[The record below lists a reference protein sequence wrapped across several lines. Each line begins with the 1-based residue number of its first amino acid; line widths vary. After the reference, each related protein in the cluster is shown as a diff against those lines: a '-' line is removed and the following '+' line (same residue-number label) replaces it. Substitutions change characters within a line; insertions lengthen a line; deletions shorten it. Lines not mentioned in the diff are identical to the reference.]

1 MATAVIGMRRSGKT
15 SLLSQWLADRLA
27 GGAPRE
33 SLIRLDC
40 EDERLDG
47 LQAHDLGWLVEE
59 HRRQHP
65 HLAGVR
71 CTWFLD
77 ELQLVKGWESL
88 ARRLLDEG
96 GVDLILSGGSAR
108 QLSREVASP
117 LRGRVHEVLVLPFSF
132 REWLRHTGDEPTR
145 GWARV
150 PATERAALDHCL
162 RAYLGEGGL
171 PETVGVADHD
181 RRLLHKAIVDSVI
194 LRDVIERH
202 AVSNPIALRWIVR
215 HLLGRPAGAFSAQ
228 KMFDALKR
236 QGVAVGKDTV
246 HALLAHLEDAFLVH
260 TVSLHTASDRQR
272 MVNPRKAYPADPG
285 LIPLFA
291 RTVQPQFARALE
303 TVVLHELRRRGADVG
318 YLKTTGGMEVD
329 FHALVPG
336 RSPLLVQVC
345 AGRRDEATLETQ
357 VRALRSGLEEH
368 GDARAHL
375 VTLDPS
381 PPALTLPDGVTWWPA
396 AQWLLEQWD
405 ED

>member
-1 MATAVIGMRRSGKT
+1 MRRSGKT
-15 SLLSQWLADRLA
+15 SLLWQWRADRLA
-27 GGAPRE
+27 DGAPRE
-33 SLIRLDC
+33 SSVWLDC
-40 EDERLDG
+40 EDERLVG
-47 LQAHDLGWLVEE
+47 LQAHDLGWLVEQ
-59 HRRQHP
+59 HRRRHP
-65 HLAGVR
+65 QLAGVR

-77 ELQLVKGWESL
+77 EIQLVEGWESL

-96 GVDLILSGGSAR
+96 GVDLVLSGGSAR
-108 QLSREVASP
+108 QLSRELASP
-117 LRGRVHEVLVLPFSF
+117 MRGRVHELLVLPFSF

-145 GWARV
+145 AWARV

-171 PETVGVADHD
+171 PETLGVADLD
-181 RRLLHKAIVDSVI
+181 RRSLLEATVDSVI

-215 HLLGRPAGAFSAQ
+215 HLLGHPARAFSAQ

-236 QGVAVGKDTV
+236 QGVAVAKDTV

-260 TVSLHTASDRQR
+260 TVSLHTTSERKR

-291 RTVQPQFARALE
+291 RTGQPQIAQALE

-318 YLKTTGGMEVD
+318 YLKTSGGLEID
-329 FHALVPG
+329 FHARIPG
-336 RSPLLVQVC
+336 QPPLLVQVC
-345 AGRRDEATLETQ
+345 AGRGDEASLEREL
-357 VRALRSGLEEH
+357 RALHSGLEQH

-381 PPALTLPDGVTWWPA
+381 PPALALPDGVSWWPA
-396 AQWLLEQWD
+396 AQWLLEEWD
-405 ED
+405 QG